1 MAESMLNP
9 MGKLQSE
16 ANSAVARSYFLDR
29 EQVLRDNRKYWHVRR
44 FQDIFFSTLGLIVLS
59 PLMLL
64 VAILIVIDSPGA
76 GPIFRQTRIG
86 RDGKPF
92 KFYKF
97 RSMCPNAENQLNKL
111 LKYNEMNGPVFK
123 IKDDP
128 RITRVGRIIRKTS
141 IDELPQ
147 LFNIIRGDMSLVGP
161 RPALPREVEQ
171 YDDYERQRLF
181 VTPGLTCLWQIQP
194 NRNNLLF
201 EEWLELDLQY
211 ICERSFRL
219 DWTIIL
225 KTFRAVVDMNG
236 E

>member
-9 MGKLQSE
+9 TGMPQSE
-16 ANSAVARSYFLDR
+16 QTSAVARAYFLDR
-29 EQVLRDNRKYWHVRR
+29 EQVLRENRKYWYLRR
-44 FQDIFFSTLGLIVLS
+44 FQDIFFSALGLIVLS

-64 VAILIVIDSPGA
+64 VALLIVIDSPGA
-76 GPIFRQTRIG
+76 GPIFSQTRIG

-97 RSMCPNAENQLNKL
+97 RSMCPNAEKQLDKL

-128 RITRVGRIIRKTS
+128 RITRMGRLIRKTS

-171 YDDYERQRLF
+171 Y
-181 VTPGLTCLWQIQP
+181 
-194 NRNNLLF
+194 
-201 EEWLELDLQY
+201 LDLY
-211 ICERSFRL
+211 YYHIP
-219 DWTIIL
+219 
-225 KTFRAVVDMNG
+225 
-236 E
+236 